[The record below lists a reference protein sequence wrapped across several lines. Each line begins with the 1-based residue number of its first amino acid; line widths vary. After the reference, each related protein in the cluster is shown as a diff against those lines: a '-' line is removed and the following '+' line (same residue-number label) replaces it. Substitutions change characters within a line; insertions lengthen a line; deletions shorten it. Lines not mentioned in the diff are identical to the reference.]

1 MRLKYRK
8 EIDGLRALAVIPVI
22 LFHADF
28 SLFDGGYIGV
38 DIFFV
43 ISGYLISSFIFNEIE
58 SNNFSLIGFYERRA
72 RRILPALYLVFLV
85 SSIFVLIFLS
95 RSEINEFFNSVISST
110 LFFSNFFFWYFEPYF
125 SSNAG
130 LKPLIH
136 TWSLSIEEQFY
147 IFFPILFILLIKL
160 RRKQIIFFSFVIIFL
175 LSLFL
180 AESLSKSH
188 ASVNFYFTFTRIWEI
203 VLGVIISI
211 YFKYYKYNFSKNTSE
226 TLSLI
231 GLLSILYSIF
241 FFSKETPF
249 PSLYALIPTVGTGMI
264 IIFANNNTFTNKILS
279 LKIFVGFGLISYSLY
294 LWHQPLLAFSKNYYG
309 SITLSQKFLIIFIS
323 VIISYFSWKYIE
335 KFFRDRSKLSKKSI
349 FYLSSFMALF
359 FILLSSLTGNFFSP
373 KSKGSSEYKLAN
385 FIINNEKFYIK
396 NLNHRMFNKYR
407 IYLEQKNPDTLVVGS
422 SRVNTLGEDI
432 FLNKKVLNLFVESAT
447 IEDHI
452 TMTTM
457 ALEKFKPSTIILAA
471 EPWLFNEN
479 YSDWRKSSR
488 WKIYK
493 EEYKKSISKIE
504 KSENSIEILDHKF
517 VKKELSLYE
526 KFLENLY
533 VKINVNSN
541 ESLKPNKK
549 SQSVLYEI
557 GKDGKAKWFSEK
569 KEIRPTVINHF
580 IDPYKKSSKKYELYE
595 KFIKYLKNQNIEIIL
610 FLTPYENN
618 SYDLTIIKNKLLK
631 NIEEDFIDF
640 VNKNS
645 IKILGSYDPRK
656 AGCLSIEFHD
666 YIHPNTKCTNKI
678 VNR

>member
-160 RRKQIIFFSFVIIFL
+160 RRKQIVFFSFVIIFL

-471 EPWLFNEN
+471 EKVV
-479 YSDWRKSSR
+479 D
-488 WKIYK
+488 
-493 EEYKKSISKIE
+493 
-504 KSENSIEILDHKF
+504 
-517 VKKELSLYE
+517 
-526 KFLENLY
+526 
-533 VKINVNSN
+533 
-541 ESLKPNKK
+541 
-549 SQSVLYEI
+549 
-557 GKDGKAKWFSEK
+557 
-569 KEIRPTVINHF
+569 
-580 IDPYKKSSKKYELYE
+580 
-595 KFIKYLKNQNIEIIL
+595 
-610 FLTPYENN
+610 
-618 SYDLTIIKNKLLK
+618 
-631 NIEEDFIDF
+631 
-640 VNKNS
+640 
-645 IKILGSYDPRK
+645 
-656 AGCLSIEFHD
+656 
-666 YIHPNTKCTNKI
+666 
-678 VNR
+678 

>member
-160 RRKQIIFFSFVIIFL
+160 RRKQIVFFSFVIIFL

-533 VKINVNSN
+533 AKINVNSN
-541 ESLKPNKK
+541 ESLEPNKK
-549 SQSVLYEI
+549 SQSVLY
-557 GKDGKAKWFSEK
+557 GKAKWFSEK

>member
-160 RRKQIIFFSFVIIFL
+160 RRKQIVFFSFVIIFL

-557 GKDGKAKWFSEK
+557 GKDGKAKWFS
-569 KEIRPTVINHF
+569 
-580 IDPYKKSSKKYELYE
+580 
-595 KFIKYLKNQNIEIIL
+595 
-610 FLTPYENN
+610 
-618 SYDLTIIKNKLLK
+618 
-631 NIEEDFIDF
+631 
-640 VNKNS
+640 
-645 IKILGSYDPRK
+645 
-656 AGCLSIEFHD
+656 
-666 YIHPNTKCTNKI
+666 
-678 VNR
+678 

>member
-1 MRLKYRK
+1 MRLKYRR

-28 SLFDGGYIGV
+28 SFFDGGYVGV

-43 ISGYLISSFIFNEIE
+43 ISGYLISSFIFTEIE
-58 SNNFSLIGFYERRA
+58 SNNFSLTGFYERRA
-72 RRILPALYLVFLV
+72 RRILPALYLVFFT
-85 SSIFVLIFLS
+85 SSIFVFIFLS

-130 LKPLIH
+130 LRPLIH

-147 IFFPILFILLIKL
+147 IFFPIFFILLLKL
-160 RRKQIIFFSFVIIFL
+160 RKKHIIFFSFVIIFL

-203 VLGVIISI
+203 ILGVIISI
-211 YFKYYKYNFSKNTSE
+211 YFKYYKYNFSKNISE

-279 LKIFVGFGLISYSLY
+279 LKIFVGIGLISYSLY

-309 SITLSQKFLIIFIS
+309 SITSSQKFLIIFIS
-323 VIISYFSWKYIE
+323 AIISYFSWKYIE

-349 FYLSSFMALF
+349 FYLSSFMVVF
-359 FILLSSLTGNFFSP
+359 FILLSFLTGNFFSP

-407 IYLEQKNPDTLVVGS
+407 IYLEQKNPDTLVIGS
-422 SRVNTLGEDI
+422 SRVDTLGEDI
-432 FLNKKVLNLFVESAT
+432 FYNKKVLNLFVESAT

-493 EEYKKSISKIE
+493 EEYKKSILKIE
-504 KSENSIEILDHKF
+504 KPENSIKILDDEF

-533 VKINVNSN
+533 VKININSN
-541 ESLKPNKK
+541 QSLKPNKK
-549 SQSVLYEI
+549 SQSVIYEI
-557 GKDGKAKWFSEK
+557 GKDGKAKWFSQK
-569 KEIRPTVINHF
+569 KEIRPTIINQF
-580 IDPYKKSSKKYELYE
+580 IDPYKASSKKYELYE
-595 KFIKYLKNQNIEIIL
+595 KFIKYLKNQNIDVIL
-610 FLTPYENN
+610 FLTPYEND
-618 SYDLTIIKNKLLK
+618 SYDLTIKKSKLLD
-631 NIEEDFIDF
+631 NIEKDFINF

-645 IKILGSYDPRK
+645 IQIIGSYDPEK
-656 AGCLSIEFHD
+656 AGCLSTEFHD
-666 YIHPNTKCTNKI
+666 YIHPNTICINKI
-678 VNR
+678 VNK